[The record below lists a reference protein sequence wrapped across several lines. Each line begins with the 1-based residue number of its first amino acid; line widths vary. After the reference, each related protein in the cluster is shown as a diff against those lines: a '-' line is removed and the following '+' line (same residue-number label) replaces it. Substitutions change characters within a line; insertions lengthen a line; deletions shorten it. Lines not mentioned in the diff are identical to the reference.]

1 MKSDM
6 TATTDW
12 HAFNA
17 GVVEDFRAHQGTIT
31 VGRFAGRKLLLLTT
45 TGAKSGQERVAPL
58 AFTRD
63 GEHYV
68 VIASKG
74 GSPTSPDW
82 YHNLVANRRVIVEVG
97 AERFTATARVTS
109 GEERERLYAAQAALT
124 PGFAEYQ
131 KQTNRS
137 IPVVVL
143 ERSLVQP
150 G

>member
-1 MKSDM
+1 M
-6 TATTDW
+6 TTSRDW

-17 GVVEDFRAHQGTIT
+17 GVVEDFRAHQGMIT

-45 TGAKSGQERVAPL
+45 IGARSGQQRVAPL

-74 GSPTSPDW
+74 GAPTSPDW
-82 YHNLVANRRVIVEVG
+82 YHNLVANPHVIVEVG
-97 AERFTATARVTS
+97 AERFNAIARVAS
-109 GEERERLYAAQAALT
+109 GDERERLYAAQAALM

-131 KQTNRS
+131 KQTARS

-143 ERSLVQP
+143 ERSP